1 MLATNVAA
9 GKTPRISS
17 SHLERLAYV
26 YVRQSSAGQVRKN
39 LEGRE
44 NQRAL
49 AERATALGWSP
60 ERVRVIDSDL
70 GLSGKSADGREGFR
84 ELVSEV
90 SLGHVG
96 IVLCY
101 EASRLARNNA
111 DWYALLD
118 LCALRGTLIADTDGV
133 YDAREY
139 NDRLLLGLRGM
150 MSEAE
155 LHLLRLRMEAGKM
168 RQIEKGTYRQGLP
181 TGLVCLEDGRV
192 LKHPDRHARRAIELV
207 FERFRSLG
215 TVPKVLKSLREEA
228 ILLPRF
234 RYGGLHNGEL
244 LWVRPT
250 NANIYSI
257 LRNPAYAGAFVY
269 GRRAK
274 ARDGSANP
282 DRRVNKP
289 MEEWITIHKD
299 RYPAYISWEEFL
311 ANQRRLKQNG
321 YRLTENRLGAPRRG
335 PALLSGLAVCGH
347 CGRRMSVVYSDT
359 KAQGKARG
367 GYLCNALKATHGA
380 SSCLYVAAGRANEA
394 VVGAFFEA
402 IRPSE
407 ISLLEEVLAAQSA
420 DRERLLRYHR
430 DSVKAAAYEAR
441 LAEKRYR
448 SVDPENRLVAS
459 ELEKGWEA
467 ALRSL
472 ADLKEALERFERE
485 RRPTSLDPALR
496 AQIADLGRRLPEL
509 WNGDRLSVEHKKE
522 ILRSLI
528 RNVIFSRPQPE
539 IIEVRIVW
547 ISGAASTL
555 SVRPPIRRARDLT
568 DYEVLVEKIL
578 TLNAEGYP
586 DSKIARRLTEEG
598 FHSAREE
605 EGIPTRFVTEVRRE
619 HGQGS
624 ISKGLRSREKL
635 EGRWTVLGLSK
646 HLQVDRGRIYKLI
659 RSGALPTKRHPQ
671 TGNHLIEDDPE
682 LITTLRTQL
691 ATKPRNS
698 SSENATT

>member
-1 MLATNVAA
+1 MLVTSAA
-9 GKTPRISS
+9 GKALEKISS
-17 SHLERLAYV
+17 AHLERLAYV
-26 YVRQSSAGQVRKN
+26 YVRQSTAGQVRKN
-39 LEGRE
+39 QEGRE
-44 NQRAL
+44 NQEAL
-49 AERATALGWSP
+49 AQRATALGWSP

-70 GLSGKSADGREGFR
+70 GLSGKSADAREGFR

-90 SLGHVG
+90 SLGHAG

-118 LCALRGTLIADTDGV
+118 LCTLRGTLIADTDGV

-155 LHLLRLRMEAGKM
+155 LHLLRLRMDAGKM
-168 RQIEKGTYRQGLP
+168 RQVEKGTYRQVLP
-181 TGLVCLEDGRV
+181 TGLVRLEDGRV
-192 LKHPDRHARRAIELV
+192 LKHPDQHARRAIGLI
-207 FERFRSLG
+207 FERFRSLQ
-215 TVPKVLKSLREEA
+215 TVPKVLKSLREDEV
-228 ILLPRF
+228 LLPRF
-234 RYGGLHNGEL
+234 RYGGLHTGEL

-257 LRNPAYAGAFVY
+257 LCNPAYAGAFVY

-274 ARDGSANP
+274 ARDGSASP

-299 RYPAYISWEEFL
+299 MYPAYISWEEFL
-311 ANQRRLKQNG
+311 ANQQRLKQNG
-321 YRLTENRLGAPRRG
+321 YRLTHNRLGAPRKG

-347 CGRRMSVVYSDT
+347 CGRRMSVTYSGS
-359 KAQGKARG
+359 KSQGS
-367 GYLCNALKATHGA
+367 YLCNALRATHGA
-380 SSCLYVAAGRANEA
+380 PSCLYVAARRVDEA
-394 VVGAFFEA
+394 VVEAFFEA
-402 IRPSE
+402 VKPSE

-420 DRERLLRYHR
+420 DRERLLRHHH
-430 DSVKAAAYEAR
+430 DSVKAASYEVR

-472 ADLKEALERFERE
+472 SDAREASDRFERE
-485 RRPTSLDPALR
+485 HQQTALDPNLR
-496 AQIADLGRRLPEL
+496 AQLANLGRRLPEL
-509 WNGDRLSVEHKKE
+509 WESGKLRVEHKKE
-522 ILRSLI
+522 LLRSLI
-528 RNVIFSRPQPE
+528 SRVIFSRPEPDT
-539 IIEVRIVW
+539 IEMRIVW
-547 ISGAASTL
+547 ISGAVSTL
-555 SVRPPIRRARDLT
+555 PVRTPIRRARDLRGY
-568 DYEVLVEKIL
+568 DVLVGEIL
-578 TLNAEGYP
+578 ALNAEGYP

-598 FHSAREE
+598 FHSARGE
-605 EGIPTRFVTEVRRE
+605 EGVPARFVTEVRRQ

-624 ISKGLRSREKL
+624 VSKVLKSLGKL

-659 RSGALPTKRHPQ
+659 RKGVLPTERHPQ

-682 LITTLRTQL
+682 LIAGLRTRL
-691 ATKPRNS
+691 AAKPRDS
-698 SSENATT
+698 SVNATA